1 MFLLSLISVVCLV
14 LRRDKLDDVERDL
27 EEFVLLVNAVLAL
40 GKFASLFNTSFYYCL
55 LYGTDI

>member
-14 LRRDKLDDVERDL
+14 LRRDKLDGVVRDL

-40 GKFASLFNTSFYYCL
+40 GKFASLFNTSFYYL
-55 LYGTDI
+55 LPLVWD